1 MLPVGPR
8 APSEVPRREV
18 LGPAL
23 RLEGPAVGVHAIG
36 QERGQLSSP
45 RGGVALVASAPPT
58 SSTHASG
65 GGVLPAAE
73 ATPPGRSVPA
83 RGSLPRPPAGAREGG
98 VSSQPHFARSEGG
111 AIKAAAPSGSAHD
124 PKAHASALGHHVAPG
139 VAETIAT
146 GSVEISGGE
155 GGGARVERLVLGKP
169 AEGGRRRAEVKQRP
183 ALRSS
188 STQMT
193 ASLSCKQTHHS
204 ALIRSS
210 PSTAPMLRCIVG
222 RDRLWKSFR
231 MTVAQMD
238 I

>member
-23 RLEGPAVGVHAIG
+23 RLEGPAVGVHVIG

-58 SSTHASG
+58 SSPHASG

-98 VSSQPHFARSEGG
+98 VSSRPHFARSEGG

-169 AEGGRRRAEVKQRP
+169 AEGGRRRAEVK
-183 ALRSS
+183 RSS

-193 ASLSCKQTHHS
+193 ASCKQTQHS